1 MTADRPSSPE
11 VRQPLDPDEG
21 GGPPI
26 GQPWTLVIEAEGWSS
41 DLEHAAP
48 LPRAGERIDYI
59 GEGGER
65 RLYRVREVVHTVQ
78 PTASERPPV
87 RDEDTSP
94 NATVSP
100 SHHPLHVPTELR
112 AGLPRVYAEPET

>member
-1 MTADRPSSPE
+1 MPADPRSSPDPHE
-11 VRQPLDPDEG
+11 PLDVEQG

-26 GQPWTLVIEAEGWSS
+26 GLPWTLVVESEGWSS

-48 LPRAGERIDYI
+48 LPRAGERIEYI

-65 RLYRVREVVHTVQ
+65 RMYRVREIVHTVQ

-87 RDEDTSP
+87 GAEDTSP
-94 NATVSP
+94 NATVSRAQ
-100 SHHPLHVPTELR
+100 HPEHVPTELR
-112 AGLPRVYAEPET
+112 AGLPRVYVDPET